1 TENVTDKRLWWEREV
16 DEESGRFGK
25 LIRDVWSTD
34 VTMHAAINQPDE
46 RAWEDMEDDPQV
58 HFTESA
64 DHIVPVV
71 NATVKQSLP
80 SDFVE
85 SLLKEFERVL
95 VQNPP
100 NPRLGVTTIS
110 PSIIPKYVPSFRI
123 FHYLR
128 SQPAQGERWWHL
140 PVGTLLDYDVY
151 WANIHKLNTK
161 AQIDVRSFFTRLYRF
176 SDEYKI
182 DDFILVKLFMQIGFV
197 ILGIAAVFL
206 LIIGAFCSRKFM
218 EKRRREK
225 PAAKT
230 ETAQKKPN
238 VAAKRATMNIAG
250 LSADGPSMPGSRP
263 TVRAETR
270 VPVSNEPQTTINLA
284 MLQSRPQETPVS
296 QPVVQPVVQPES
308 TQPMMP
314 AGQMPFM
321 YPPYMMGMAPGTS
334 TPQMGTPQMS
344 TPQMAHMPNGYP
356 MGFGAQMWP
365 PFMHMGQMM
374 PNYPPNSTV

>member
-1 TENVTDKRLWWEREV
+1 
-16 DEESGRFGK
+16 
-25 LIRDVWSTD
+25 
-34 VTMHAAINQPDE
+34 
-46 RAWEDMEDDPQV
+46 
-58 HFTESA
+58 
-64 DHIVPVV
+64 
-71 NATVKQSLP
+71 
-80 SDFVE
+80 
-85 SLLKEFERVL
+85 
-95 VQNPP
+95 
-100 NPRLGVTTIS
+100 
-110 PSIIPKYVPSFRI
+110 
-123 FHYLR
+123 
-128 SQPAQGERWWHL
+128 
-140 PVGTLLDYDVY
+140 
-151 WANIHKLNTK
+151 
-161 AQIDVRSFFTRLYRF
+161 
-176 SDEYKI
+176 
-182 DDFILVKLFMQIGFV
+182 MQIGFV

-296 QPVVQPVVQPES
+296 QPVVQPVVQPET

-374 PNYPPNSTV
+374 PNYPPNSTVSMPVSPTQPAPATQSSGNRRNRNRNQSIIQPSGNYRRESFMPPELSDTHRPRQCSQENDDDLPPPSYSVVCPSTSRRQ